1 MKWCIILWAFFS
13 CGSAVINTLSSTVLS
28 PVQGQSQ
35 ALSFQIRKK
44 KKEDG
49 TLQAKFI
56 GYTTHNTLSSNLAI
70 SQWLCFQMLCMFA
83 REINNMS
90 CN

>member
-1 MKWCIILWAFFS
+1 M
-13 CGSAVINTLSSTVLS
+13 INTLSSTVLS

-56 GYTTHNTLSSNLAI
+56 GYTITTHLAAI
-70 SQWLCFQMLCMFA
+70 LQYLNDSVFRCSVCLL
-83 REINNMS
+83 EK
-90 CN
+90 

>member
-44 KKEDG
+44 KRKMVLFKQNLLV
-49 TLQAKFI
+49 TQL
-56 GYTTHNTLSSNLAI
+56 TTHLAAI
-70 SQWLCFQMLCMFA
+70 LQYLNDSVFKCSVCLL
-83 REINNMS
+83 EK
-90 CN
+90 

>member
-1 MKWCIILWAFFS
+1 M
-13 CGSAVINTLSSTVLS
+13 INTLSSTVLS

-44 KKEDG
+44 KKKEDG

-56 GYTTHNTLSSNLAI
+56 GYTITTHLAAI
-70 SQWLCFQMLCMFA
+70 LQYLNDSVFRCSVCLL
-83 REINNMS
+83 EK
-90 CN
+90 

>member
-1 MKWCIILWAFFS
+1 M
-13 CGSAVINTLSSTVLS
+13 INTLSSTVIS

-56 GYTTHNTLSSNLAI
+56 GYTITTHLAAI
-70 SQWLCFQMLCMFA
+70 LQYLNDSVFRCSVCLL
-83 REINNMS
+83 EK
-90 CN
+90 

>member
-1 MKWCIILWAFFS
+1 
-13 CGSAVINTLSSTVLS
+13 VINTLSSTVLS

-35 ALSFQIRKK
+35 ALSFQNKKK

-56 GYTTHNTLSSNLAI
+56 GYTITTHLAAI
-70 SQWLCFQMLCMFA
+70 LQYLNDSVFRCSVCLL
-83 REINNMS
+83 EK
-90 CN
+90 